1 MNFSYRSLAIVS
13 AILLSTSM
21 TVGCNR
27 ESSAPGTSDDGR
39 VNSSGTSG
47 TSGSSDNDD
56 RDDNAGARET
66 DTSGSTSGSSVSNAV
81 TATGTAASDTLIT
94 GKIKSAFLAD
104 SDLKSTSISVDT
116 NDGEVTLTGSLA
128 NQAQI
133 DRAVNVASAVSG
145 VKNVRNRLAIKR

>member
-1 MNFSYRSLAIVS
+1 MNFSHRSLAIIS
-13 AILLSTSM
+13 AILLATVM

-39 VNSSGTSG
+39 VGSSGTSG
-47 TSGSSDNDD
+47 RSGSSDKAD
-56 RDDNAGARET
+56 RNDNAGAQE
-66 DTSGSTSGSSVSNAV
+66 TSGGTSGSSVSNAV

-104 SDLKSTSISVDT
+104 SDLKSMGISVDT
-116 NDGEVTLTGSLA
+116 NEGEVTLTGALA

-133 DRAVNVASAVSG
+133 DRAVNLASAVSG
-145 VKNVRNRLAIKR
+145 VKSVRNRLAIKR